1 MNFLIVLIEMT
12 NDYLNENQLYRL
24 RRKLINIEIDY
35 LSAIAENSATFLILA
50 VISSNQNKSAENA
63 LI

>member
-1 MNFLIVLIEMT
+1 MNFVIVLIEMT

-50 VISSNQNKSAENA
+50 VISSHQNKSAENA